1 MEIHTL
7 SQKKHLFFSF
17 GLWYTVRI
25 RKGGCNAAGNGV
37 KIR

>member
-1 MEIHTL
+1 MHTL
-7 SQKKHLFFSF
+7 SQKKHLFFF
-17 GLWYTVRI
+17 FRPWYTVVI

>member
-7 SQKKHLFFSF
+7 SPKKHLFFSF
-17 GLWYTVRI
+17 GLWYTVGI
-25 RKGGCNAAGNGV
+25 RKGGRNAAGNGV